1 MNPKKVEYN
10 EADTNMT
17 YAASVLKANSGHPDY
32 TNDIREEMQDK
43 YPETIAS
50 FKDVTQL
57 MLELFSVKQSCYGP
71 GNISMGGNKELALL
85 ALSIR
90 MNDKVQRLLN
100 ILHNRDGENPM
111 ENSESIEDTFMD
123 LAVYGVIAM
132 TVFKD
137 KWGK

>member
-1 MNPKKVEYN
+1 MKVDYPKSS
-10 EADTNMT
+10 TN
-17 YAASVLKANSGHPDY
+17 YAASVINNNTTKEY

-50 FKDVTQL
+50 FKDVTQV

-100 ILHNRDGENPM
+100 ILHDRNGDNPM

-132 TVFKD
+132 VVFKD

>member
-1 MNPKKVEYN
+1 MKVDYPKSS
-10 EADTNMT
+10 TN
-17 YAASVLKANSGHPDY
+17 YAASVINNSVTKEY

-50 FKDVTQL
+50 FKDVTQV

-100 ILHNRDGENPM
+100 ILHDRNGDNPM

>member
-1 MNPKKVEYN
+1 MKHKPTIPAKP
-10 EADTNMT
+10 AFTS
-17 YAASVLKANSGHPDY
+17 YASDVLNKDYSHPDY
-32 TNDIREEMQDK
+32 TNDIRDEIQSK
-43 YPETIAS
+43 YPETMAA
-50 FKDVTQL
+50 FRDTTQL

-71 GNISMGGNKELALL
+71 GNISMGGDKELALL

-111 ENSESIEDTFMD
+111 ENSESLEDTFMD
-123 LAVYGVIAM
+123 LSVYGVIAM

>member
-1 MNPKKVEYN
+1 MKVDYPKSS
-10 EADTNMT
+10 TN
-17 YAASVLKANSGHPDY
+17 YAASVINNSVTKDY

-50 FKDVTQL
+50 FKDVTQV

-100 ILHNRDGENPM
+100 ILHDRNGDNPM

-123 LAVYGVIAM
+123 LANYALIAQL
-132 TVFKD
+132 VKE
-137 KWGK
+137 KIWGK

>member
-1 MNPKKVEYN
+1 MKVDYPKSS
-10 EADTNMT
+10 TN
-17 YAASVLKANSGHPDY
+17 YAASVINNNNNKEY
-32 TNDIREEMQDK
+32 TNEIREEMQDK
-43 YPETIAS
+43 YPETMAA
-50 FKDVTQL
+50 FKDTTQS
-57 MLELFSVKQSCYGP
+57 MLELFSIKQSCYGP
-71 GNISMGGNKELALL
+71 GNINMGGNKELALL

-100 ILHNRDGENPM
+100 ILHDRKGNNPM